1 MVDSMAETT
10 PRHRHREL
18 PCSAFTLIE
27 LLMVIAIIAI
37 IAGMLLPSLS
47 SARREALA
55 ASCKNNQRQLN
66 LALQLYATDHNDALP
81 LNNFVY
87 DVTDKTPIF
96 RTNSWAPG
104 LAPYD
109 LTTSNLQ
116 SGVFYPYLRSVGVF
130 LCPADKSRVRH
141 HDDTPLPGA
150 PRRTRS
156 YNLSQSIHC
165 DAAPTFRKLTQITQP
180 APADL
185 FTFIDVHED
194 AILDSVFGTPPIDSM
209 YADVWFDI
217 PGNRHGQAANLGF
230 ADGHIERWKWK
241 HPKTGNLFFTTAQP
255 PNDQADLR
263 RLQQHIR
270 TEWQ

>member
-1 MVDSMAETT
+1 MVDAMAETT

-18 PCSAFTLIE
+18 SCSAFTLIE

-37 IAGMLLPSLS
+37 LAGMLLPSLS
-47 SARREALA
+47 GARREALA

-116 SGVFYPYLRSVGVF
+116 SGMFYPYLRSVGVF
-130 LCPADKSRVRH
+130 LCPADRSRVRNY
-141 HDDTPLPGA
+141 DDTPLPGA

-165 DAAPTFRKLTQITQP
+165 DAAPTFRKLTQITRP